1 MNVREIAALVPMS
14 RLLESLGFD
23 ANERT
28 RRCAC
33 ILHGGSNRSAF
44 SWTNDGLWKCHSCG
58 AGGDKIALVRAVR
71 QCSFQQAVDFLAAL
85 AGVSYRTTRVSRQ
98 EIESAGFYRER
109 LERAAWAIRD
119 EELRLLSYYRNGLHR
134 SERLMA
140 RLSEAPDDTEDFWE
154 CLGQLAPAQTFFLAA
169 YTFMCH
175 ASREM
180 IVRFVLASP
189 AERRKV
195 ILEEGDGD
203 EQRAAA

>member
-1 MNVREIAALVPMS
+1 MNGREIAALVSMD

-23 ANERT
+23 ASERT

-58 AGGDKIALVRAVR
+58 AGGDKIALVRAIKR
-71 QCSFQQAVDFLAAL
+71 CSFREAIDFLAAL
-85 AGVSYRTTRVSRQ
+85 AGVAYTAEHVSRD
-98 EIESAGFYRER
+98 EIQRARLHRQR

-134 SERLMA
+134 IERLMA
-140 RLSEAPDDTEDFWE
+140 CLGEVPDHTEEFWE
-154 CLGQLAPAQTFFLAA
+154 YVGQLAPAQTFFLAA

-175 ASREM
+175 ASRET
-180 IVRFVLASP
+180 IVRFVLTSP
-189 AERRKV
+189 PERRKM

-203 EQRAAA
+203 EQHAAA